1 MKRNTP
7 CHCDTVTKLYSNL
20 PSILGKNEQQAERT
34 KSLQGS
40 LEEKIKEITCA
51 IVLRHNSPEAA
62 ELQACA
68 HL

>member
-20 PSILGKNEQQAERT
+20 PSFLGKNEQQAGRT

-40 LEEKIKEITCA
+40 LEEKIKEIHYM
-51 IVLRHNSPEAA
+51 HNHS
-62 ELQACA
+62 QAQ
-68 HL
+68 LS

>member
-20 PSILGKNEQQAERT
+20 PSFLGKNEQQAGRT

-40 LEEKIKEITCA
+40 LEEKIKEITCT
-51 IVLRHNSPEAA
+51 IVLRHNFPEAA

>member
-1 MKRNTP
+1 MKSNTL
-7 CHCDTVTKLYSNL
+7 CHCYIVTKLYSNH
-20 PSILGKNEQQAERT
+20 PSFLGRNEQQAGRT

-40 LEEKIKEITCA
+40 LEEKIKEITCT
-51 IVLRHNSPEAA
+51 IFLRHNFPEAA